1 VTEALPPTTSAGG
14 SGSEK
19 LDRRILAIGSVV
31 VLGAIMA
38 MLDITV
44 VNVAIDHLI
53 QEFDTD
59 LSTIQWVA
67 TGYTLALAT
76 VIPLSGWAADRFGT
90 KRIYLTAVFLFM
102 VGSALAG
109 MSWSVESLIFFRV
122 LQGFGG
128 GMLMPLGMT
137 ILTKAAGPERI
148 GRVMAVIGVPMMLGP
163 IVGPILGGWLVD
175 DVSWRWIF
183 FINVPVGLVTMLL
196 GVRLLEKDEPKPTEK
211 LDVLGLIL
219 LSPGLAALIYG
230 LAQVPA
236 HGGVDSPEVYLPAG
250 AGAVLVA
257 LFIWHAMRAENA
269 LIDLRLFRDRAFSV
283 SMLAMVLFVVAFFGS
298 MLLFPLYFQ
307 QVRGEDALAAG
318 LLLAPQGIGAML
330 MMPVAGQIVDRIGS
344 ARIAQTGILV
354 IVACMVLFTQLDGDT
369 SYLLIGADLFVMGLG
384 MGMTMMP
391 IMSAALKTLKQDQVS
406 RASTSLNI
414 IQQVAASIGTALL
427 SVILFNATKEK
438 MAPLVEAAAAQGAP
452 PPATGSINDIPE
464 PARTQVANLLADAF
478 SSTFVWA
485 LILLAVAFLPALLL
499 PRGKGGSPAVIEG
512 VVLPSDSADKVDTTD
527 EVPAPEKAADRG

>member
-1 VTEALPPTTSAGG
+1 M
-14 SGSEK
+14 
-19 LDRRILAIGSVV
+19 AIGSVV

-53 QEFDTD
+53 GEFNTTLD
-59 LSTIQWVA
+59 TIQWVA

-109 MSWSVESLIFFRV
+109 MAWSVESLIFFRV
-122 LQGFGG
+122 LQGLGG
-128 GMLMPLGMT
+128 GMLMPIGMT
-137 ILTKAAGPERI
+137 ILTKAAGPERV
-148 GRVMAVIGVPMMLGP
+148 GRVMAVIGVPMLLGP

-183 FINVPVGLVTMLL
+183 FINVPVGIVTMLL
-196 GVRLLEKDEPKPTEK
+196 GARILEKDEPRPGER

-230 LAQVPA
+230 LAQVPS
-236 HGGVDSPEVYLPAG
+236 HGGVDSPEVYLPALIG
-250 AGAVLVA
+250 AALVA
-257 LFIWHAMRAENA
+257 GFIWHASRTENA
-269 LIDLRLFRDRAFSV
+269 LIDLKLFRDRAFSV
-283 SMLAMVLFVVAFFGS
+283 SMVTMVLFVVAFFGA

-307 QVRGEDALAAG
+307 QVRGEGALAAG
-318 LLLAPQGIGAML
+318 LLLAPQGIGAMI
-330 MMPVAGQIVDRIGS
+330 MMPIAGQIVDRIGA
-344 ARIAQTGILV
+344 ARIAQAGIVV
-354 IVACMVLFTQLDGDT
+354 IVACMVLFTQLGANT
-369 SYLLIGADLFVMGLG
+369 SYWLIGADLFVMGLG

-391 IMSAALKTLKQDQVS
+391 IMSAALMTLKQSDVA
-406 RASTSLNI
+406 RGSTSLNI
-414 IQQVAASIGTALL
+414 IQQVAASVGTALL
-427 SVILFNATKEK
+427 SVILFNATSDK
-438 MAPLVEAAAAQGAP
+438 MAPLAEAAAAQGGTAP
-452 PPATGSINDIPE
+452 DVRSINELPE
-464 PARTQVANLLADAF
+464 PVRTQVASLLADAF

-499 PRGKGGSPAVIEG
+499 PRGKPSGVAVAEG
-512 VVLPSDSADKVDTTD
+512 VVIPTASAD
-527 EVPAPEKAADRG
+527 EAPEPEKAADRG